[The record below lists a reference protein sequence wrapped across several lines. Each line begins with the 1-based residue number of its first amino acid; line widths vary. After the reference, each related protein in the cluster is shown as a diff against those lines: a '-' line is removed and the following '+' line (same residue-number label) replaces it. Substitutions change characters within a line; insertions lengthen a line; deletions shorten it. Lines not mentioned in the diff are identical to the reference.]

1 MTPNPQRTRR
11 SMRLSGA
18 MATSI
23 PACGHHDHSCLTRRG
38 AFAAV
43 GGTAGALALAAC
55 SSGSSGSPTDGGGE
69 GGGEPTTMANVADVP
84 VGGALAA
91 TTGAGQAVLLTQPT
105 EGEIRAFSSECTHQG
120 CTVEP
125 GEGELSCPC
134 HGSAF
139 DLSTGDAVQGP
150 ATDPLPEVEV
160 TVGDDGAIT
169 G

>member
-1 MTPNPQRTRR
+1 
-11 SMRLSGA
+11 
-18 MATSI
+18 MATST
-23 PACGHHDHSCLTRRG
+23 PACGHHDHPCLTRRG

-43 GGTAGALALAAC
+43 GGSAGVLALAAC
-55 SSGSSGSPTDGGGE
+55 SSGSSDDGDGDGTGD

-134 HGSAF
+134 HGSVF
-139 DLSTGDAVQGP
+139 DLETGDPVQGP
-150 ATDPLPEVEV
+150 ATEPLLAVEV